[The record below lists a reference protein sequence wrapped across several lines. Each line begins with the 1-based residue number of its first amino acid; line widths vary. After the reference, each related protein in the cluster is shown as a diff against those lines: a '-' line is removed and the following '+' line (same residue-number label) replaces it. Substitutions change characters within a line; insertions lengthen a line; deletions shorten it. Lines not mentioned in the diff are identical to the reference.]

1 MAELCGGR
9 IARWREYQTESSL
22 PFAEFSGATRF

>member
-1 MAELCGGR
+1 MVQLRGGL

-22 PFAEFSGATRF
+22 SFEDFSAATRF